1 MLSSR
6 FFLFLTL
13 PLFLFPA
20 AGGFLPGGL
29 SLLKTAAGAPQIPAT
44 GQQPASPLPVILF
57 AVCGCLLIAA
67 VIALAVMR
75 RKRSGN
81 HFKGK

>member
-1 MLSSR
+1 MLSAG
-6 FFLFLTL
+6 FFLFSTF

-20 AGGFLPGGL
+20 AGGSLPGGPA
-29 SLLKTAAGAPQIPAT
+29 LLKTAAGIPQIPAT

-57 AVCGCLLIAA
+57 AVCGCLLVAA
-67 VIALAVMR
+67 VIALAVTR